1 MKLSPSWLL
10 PASLLLA
17 ACGGQAAPAPS
28 SAAAA
33 PASGKPAGSAAAA
46 PASKPAQKVSIKSAY
61 TTTSATVA
69 PQWVTKE
76 AGFFDQEGQDVTL
89 TRIEAGA
96 PILSALQGGD
106 VPIAMVGGQ
115 QIVEAGLKGAQF
127 VLVAGFVDVFAQG
140 IWVIPA

>member
-10 PASLLLA
+10 PATLLLA

-28 SAAAA
+28 SAAAEPASAKA
-33 PASGKPAGSAAAA
+33 PASAVAPASAGAASVKPAGSAAAA
-46 PASKPAQKVSIKSAY
+46 PASKPAQKVSMKSAY

-89 TRIEAGA
+89 TRIDEEPA
-96 PILSALQGGD
+96 PPGSAIHEGRPPGPLCPG
-106 VPIAMVGGQ
+106 
-115 QIVEAGLKGAQF
+115 
-127 VLVAGFVDVFAQG
+127 QG
-140 IWVIPA
+140 IWGSACAS